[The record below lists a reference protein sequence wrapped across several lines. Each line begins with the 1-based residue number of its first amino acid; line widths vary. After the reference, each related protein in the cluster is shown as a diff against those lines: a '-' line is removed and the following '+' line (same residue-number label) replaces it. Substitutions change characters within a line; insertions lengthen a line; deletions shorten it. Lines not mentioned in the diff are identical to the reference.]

1 MGGDEWESFILY
13 GRPLLV
19 RQDGD
24 RWRLRVGERE
34 ASGVHL
40 DHVVAELLDVPSHM
54 GLRLALV
61 LLSASPGAEIA

>member
-1 MGGDEWESFILY
+1 VGGNEWERFILY